1 MLDNLHMISEQ
12 QILIFLLQVLLLLG
26 CARGLGL
33 LFMKFGQPSIT
44 AEILVGICF
53 GPTVLGR
60 IAPGLHTALF
70 PGEAMQQAML
80 QSVAWLGILFF
91 LLDTGLET
99 DFATAWRQRGEG
111 LKISLADLALPMII
125 AFVPVVMLPSRF
137 LGDPGQRVMFAFFV
151 ATIMTISALP
161 VTARVLQDLNLYRTD
176 TGLLVMCALT
186 INDVAGWLVF
196 AIILGLAGEAI
207 VSFEAIP
214 LILFATVAFASV
226 ALTVGRRV
234 TNAALERFQ
243 AWGLPEPGTSLTFLC
258 LIGLLGGV
266 FTSWIGIHA
275 LFGFFIVGIMAGEA
289 RALSENTRQVMSQ
302 MVRAVLVPLFFATIG
317 LKIDFAANFH
327 PGLVALLL
335 FVGVGGRFIG
345 AWVGC
350 AWARQPRRHWH
361 WISAAH
367 TPGGEM
373 QIVIGMLALEYGVVS
388 EPVYVA
394 IIFGAIA
401 SSAALGPWMRWAVRA
416 TQAMPVKAGLPPD
429 VVLPD
434 LVAAS
439 RDEALRKL
447 CAAAARVLSGWDAA
461 TLYEAVAARES
472 AMGTSLGNGIAVPHA
487 RLPALKRSVVVAGR
501 LREGIDWNA
510 PDAVPARLLFLIL
523 TPADDADQQIR
534 IVGALATVLQDQ
546 ATYQGVM
553 NAQSENDFNREL
565 MRAIDRDPAP
575 GPVASRG
582 Q

>member
-1 MLDNLHMISEQ
+1 MLDNVHMISEQ

-26 CARGLGL
+26 CARSLGL

-44 AEILVGICF
+44 AEILVGILF

-60 IAPGLHTALF
+60 VAPGLHAALF
-70 PGEAMQQAML
+70 PAEAMQQAML

-99 DFATAWRQRGEG
+99 DFATAWRQRGDG
-111 LKISLADLALPMII
+111 LRISLADLVLPMII
-125 AFVPVVMLPSRF
+125 AFVPVVMLPARF
-137 LGDPGQRVMFAFFV
+137 LGDPNQRILFACFV

-176 TGLLVMCALT
+176 AGLLVMCALT

-207 VSFEAIP
+207 VSPTAIP
-214 LILFATVAFASV
+214 LILIATVAFATL
-226 ALTVGRRV
+226 ALTVGRRA
-234 TNAALERFQ
+234 TNAALERFH
-243 AWGLPEPGTSLTFLC
+243 AWGLPEPGTSLTFIC

-302 MVRAVLVPLFFATIG
+302 MVRAILVPLFFATIG

-335 FVGVGGRFIG
+335 FVGVGGRFFG

-361 WISAAH
+361 WIAAAH

-394 IIFGAIA
+394 IIFGAVA
-401 SSAALGPWMRWAVRA
+401 SSAALGPWMRWAIRA
-416 TQAMPVKAGLPPD
+416 TQTVPVRHGLPPD
-429 VVLPD
+429 VVLPN
-434 LVAAS
+434 LVAES
-439 RDEALRKL
+439 RDVALRAL
-447 CAAAARVLSGWDAA
+447 CRAAARVLPGWDAEA
-461 TLYEAVAARES
+461 LYAAVAARES
-472 AMGTSLGNGIAVPHA
+472 AMGTALGNGIAVPHA
-487 RLPALKRSVVVAGR
+487 RLPALRRAVVVAAR
-501 LREGIDWNA
+501 THAGIDWNA

-523 TPADDADQQIR
+523 TPADDTDQQIR
-534 IVGALATVLQDQ
+534 IVGTLATALQDPG
-546 ATYQGVM
+546 TYQRLID
-553 NAQSENDFNREL
+553 AQQEADFTRAL
-565 MRAIDRDPAP
+565 MQGI
-575 GPVASRG
+575 GPTSKPLVSL
-582 Q
+582 